1 MKSDRA
7 PAAPAQRVGFLVAV
21 PRLLREFGAE
31 PATVLAAAGLGPTA
45 LDNPE
50 AMIPFAA
57 MGVLVDAA
65 VRATKCE
72 HFGLL
77 TGQSIG
83 VASLGLIGE
92 LMRHAPTLRV
102 ALLDFATH
110 QNRHARGA
118 VSYLLERDDHALF
131 GYAIYNP
138 GTRAQFQIYDGAGA
152 AAFNLVRE
160 LIPANGLRDIE
171 VLLSRATPADPGPYR
186 RFFNTKLHFDSDQ
199 TGVLIPRSWLDRPT
213 AGADVARRKQLET
226 RVAAYAP
233 AGEHG
238 IVAQVRGAIRIG
250 LVTGEFSGDQIAAR
264 VRVPRRTLQRRLV
277 AHGTGFQEVLDES
290 RFEFARHLLTNTSLP
305 VSEIG
310 QIVHYAD
317 PSVFTR
323 AFTRWAGM
331 PPNEWR
337 TARGEAIGD

>member
-1 MKSDRA
+1 MGNDA
-7 PAAPAQRVGFLVAV
+7 PVTVSMQRVGFLAVV
-21 PRLLREFGAE
+21 PRLLRGFAVDPSG
-31 PATVLAAAGLGPTA
+31 VLAGAGLPATA
-45 LDNPE
+45 LDDPE

-57 MGVLVDAA
+57 MGMLLEAA
-65 VRATKCE
+65 VRATNCE

-77 TGQSIG
+77 IGQSIG
-83 VASLGLIGE
+83 LASLGPIGE
-92 LMRHAPTLRV
+92 LMRHAPTLRI
-102 ALLDFATH
+102 ALRDLATH
-110 QNRHARGA
+110 QYRHARGA

-131 GYAIYNP
+131 GYAIYSP

-160 LIPANGLRDIE
+160 LIQANVLGDIE

-186 RFFNTKLHFDSDQ
+186 RYFNTKLHFEQDQ

-213 AGADVARRKQLET
+213 TGTDAARRKQLET

-238 IVAQVRGAIRIG
+238 IVSQVRGAIRVG
-250 LVTGEFSGDQIAAR
+250 LVTGEFSGEQIATR

-290 RFEFARHLLTNTSLP
+290 RFEFASHLLANTSLP
-305 VSEIG
+305 VGDIG
-310 QIVHYAD
+310 QIVRYAD

-337 TARGEAIGD
+337 LSRGETAG